1 MVVLYIQYLLDV
13 GFAHMLTAG
22 GGNGNQLQ
30 YSCQKNPMD
39 RGTWWAVV
47 HVAYPWAIVQAAKN
61 WTQMNVQTWIKD
73 WAHTNVFPAYLV
85 ILLSCISVPFTWNH
99 FPCIWSISFSV
110 LLTSVVTTSHVDIKH
125 LIYNDSELRFAVSV
139 KLILDF
145 RDLVQKCKRSH

>member
-61 WTQMNVQTWIKD
+61 WTQMNVQT
-73 WAHTNVFPAYLV
+73 
-85 ILLSCISVPFTWNH
+85 
-99 FPCIWSISFSV
+99 
-110 LLTSVVTTSHVDIKH
+110 
-125 LIYNDSELRFAVSV
+125 
-139 KLILDF
+139 
-145 RDLVQKCKRSH
+145 